1 MALPLQVLE
10 AQSSDLRTYHYL
22 QLPTTNLLLTAVQ
35 VLEAQSTDLS
45 SLESVLASLD
55 NDGDGTVDWREVCH
69 AATQGSD
76 PRLAEPWLA
85 EPRQFAAQGSN
96 PRLAEPRQFAAQ
108 GSNPR
113 RAGRVPSRPL
123 PAAHTCAPRPRA
135 FRCGMHRGAHPAQ
148 PGQPREGGMHM
159 HMQHAHA
166 HAHARPAQPGQPRE
180 GTVSKSVSH

>member
-96 PRLAEPRQFAAQ
+96 PR
-108 GSNPR
+108 

-148 PGQPREGGMHM
+148 PGQPREG
-159 HMQHAHA
+159 
-166 HAHARPAQPGQPRE
+166 
-180 GTVSKSVSH
+180 TVSKSVSH